1 MINSPK
7 QDQNEAQAILN
18 NSKHTGALTPDKTY
32 IVNKAEYLLTGEAT
46 IAFPPNLHIPKIN
59 DTSANKYEV
68 TILLD
73 KSLESTKSII
83 KAYEE
88 MTKAVFGKKTPKN
101 ALIKDGDA
109 MYTKKVNEAED
120 EDLESIK
127 EFYDK
132 FKGSI
137 YFTTKTNYNG
147 YFKTGADGFVTD
159 QLLTDKPAKP
169 FKYKDIDGNAIS
181 GECFE
186 MGDTIRVDFL
196 MYPYVRKDNTGIS
209 AQQNNVQL
217 LVSNGG
223 GSSDS
228 EDQMGM
234 GCGVAQSDEELFG
247 M

>member
-7 QDQNEAQAILN
+7 QDQNEAQAVLN
-18 NSKHTGALTPDKTY
+18 NSKHVGGLNPAKDY
-32 IVNKAEYLLTGEAT
+32 VANRFEYLLTGEAT
-46 IAFPPNLHIPKIN
+46 IAFKPNLHIPKIN
-59 DTSANKYEV
+59 DTSANKFEV

-109 MYTKKVNEAED
+109 MYTKKVNESED
-120 EDLESIK
+120 EDLESVK
-127 EFYDK
+127 EFYGK
-132 FKGSI
+132 FQGHI

-147 YFKTGADGFVTD
+147 YFKTGADGFSTD
-159 QLLTDKPAKP
+159 ELLTDKQT
-169 FKYKDIDGNAIS
+169 KYRDINGEAIS

-186 MGDTIRVDFL
+186 IGDTVRVDFL

-234 GCGVAQSDEELFG
+234 GSGVAQSDEELFG